1 MLKSRPGA
9 GSPPAAGQ
17 ALCVRGVGEMDSAE
31 PAGRGLSADRPAAS
45 RLRCGEEEPDK
56 EGDDAGGKSGGCS
69 GEQSLNPELQ
79 QGYRI
84 LREFLLE
91 KYRPLTEPFLK
102 PLADQASV
110 RAEGAGSVSGHNSSR
125 SFQPSPAGMWL
136 LKMEEKFSSG
146 QYAGIADFVGDFR
159 LMLETCYR
167 LHGVDHW
174 LSRQAQKLEMMLEQ
188 KLALLSRHLR
198 EKTSIAVTS
207 RGCYRLEDEK
217 GTACISTR
225 RRSTPRNLV
234 GLSTGTFESVMV
246 QVLRQE
252 EQLRA
257 KEEKRLR
264 EQERKEAEEAS
275 QKEIEEWEKSLLAQ
289 AAPTRMETM
298 WEIPAIGHFLCLA
311 QQILN
316 LPEIV
321 FYELERCLL
330 MPQCNAFLSKI
341 MTSLLSPPHR
351 RSTLH
356 RRPTLSYKTWEAALR
371 QKVQH
376 WYTVVGQTDN
386 PNSSAEKLGLCPQ
399 FFKVLG
405 EVNPLE
411 EKSFHELP
419 FYQKVWLLKGLC
431 DFVYET
437 QKDVQDAVLSQPI
450 HECREVILGY
460 DYLENAYVHFPQF
473 CGADVRIY
481 KQKPFQ
487 APEFPSP
494 PIKVKKVSR
503 IKLEKAKHEFVS
515 KSNGDVSSGGREEL
529 LHLSKTEVEKSMD
542 SIVTCPEKKP
552 HLGSFT
558 VTTEGVK
565 INCEI
570 KTSRV
575 CDIKKTGC
583 CKENLRNF
591 ISSGEIVGMGG
602 HPSSGEIRAVENG
615 QGCPEMARLKA
626 EISPFRQNT
635 LKACQTHVNG
645 THNDNQ
651 DINYHES
658 AKEAMLEDSL
668 RNNKK
673 LSKLRAKKKK
683 KKKKKLK
690 DILNEN
696 LQRKLDDLQRK
707 REVHLHPFKSYK
719 SEIQNK
725 LFTIK
730 KKAKHKKHKSGK
742 KSISKKAITKKRK
755 GVTKSTIPEFQLI
768 CTNLDEL
775 RELIRKIEN
784 ELKDLEDIKKK
795 SETILEYVKGIPSP
809 ELGSTGGCN
818 ERAELYLMSK
828 AAADHQLPLC
838 VTSLE
843 NARLVMSH
851 IPQNPAAEWS
861 RPIKGKGRWYHRRQA
876 VKELHGTLIRLLN
889 ELLPWE
895 PKLMK
900 AFQRNRSRL
909 KKDYDDFKRHPDHD
923 KFTRELWSNDESEV
937 DSGKDSFAV
946 VCSKSSEPV
955 EHAEVPQ
962 KDHPDNG
969 EMKLLEMNLPAGK
982 NRILKKEST
991 SKEIQK
997 TLPKCVKR
1005 QSKQN
1010 SCLDQSTNEL
1020 SPRKKAKLSAN
1031 EAVVQSSEISKFLK
1045 GTKPIQAL
1053 LAKNTGNKVTLTNQL
1068 SPPPG
1073 INVSTPEKPVLSPLE
1088 SSLVKPV
1095 LPCQTS
1101 SKTPLQMV
1109 YKMPNGYC
1117 VPVDLHNSSVKI
1129 QMQPVIDPKTGEK
1142 VMQQVLILP
1151 KNFLIQQ
1158 KEGKIVA
1165 KDIQSLQQKSSEL
1178 HCTTLPEISNV
1189 SVSLTPLV
1197 VTGPANAT
1205 TQSPSTI
1212 FNNITHPSQVTG
1224 PMNTTQSLPAV
1235 ASARNLP
1242 SSTIKVSQTET
1253 EQIKTTV
1260 STATFPVSLT
1270 SPTLSTASQSLISA
1284 TVLSGSTNTVSACHS
1299 LASQQTADSFETRQE
1314 LKTVCIRESQSIL
1327 VTTRGGNTGIVK
1339 VRTNPDQISPSSL
1352 SSSSVFT
1359 YAPQHQ
1365 AFFVPKTTPLSCS
1378 TLPSVET
1385 AMSGLPHIG
1394 QSSLSAFAPST
1405 ASSVNIPAFPA
1416 DFTQAMDKN
1425 IKLTLQQPV
1434 VGGTLGRVMKNC
1446 YVSSPP
1452 LSSISL
1458 ANSLMSA
1465 TPNSSV
1471 SVTSIGQNNTIIT
1484 PNSSVQQQG
1493 DTKTA
1498 TNRVIQSESNSATN
1512 GDLISGTLVQKLT
1525 LVTNPPILS
1534 PCGASGVSIIPSLA
1548 STGINAQKLVFINTQ
1563 IANGPST
1570 TNLVPESLKH
1580 NLPSSLS
1587 KTFISATEQPQLV
1600 LIPSTVGAPIRI
1612 NSSPTIAQVKD
1623 VKIGLNIGQT
1633 IVNTKGKAQQAPPVN
1648 ILHSAISKG
1657 EDKKSMGLA
1666 LSLTSTGTLVPVP
1679 SFVSQTT
1686 VSVNESVCVT
1696 TKVENAFTVTTANAC
1711 VESVS
1716 VTSSGTSSGIQPTIL
1731 IGGNDPSRIRPVL
1744 GNRLCTSNIGNTV
1757 GISTVKTGHLASSV
1771 LISATQPTVCPQNL
1785 ASALQFPVI
1794 SLPGCVA
1801 SPHKGLH
1808 TVPQLAAVPAPS
1820 PVPKS
1825 QLPTLLQFQS
1835 SGVSA
1840 AMLSNAVV
1848 QKPQSV
1854 LSPPSPNTGKVIS
1867 FPSFSSLQCQQV
1879 PPSTEKQSHACTYA
1893 STVQMSA
1900 ASPTVTSKA
1909 GGELNEPCIQQKLV
1923 INTCMPLAP
1932 GTQIMINGTCFVVPP
1947 QGLGA
1952 GSHVLLLSCNT
1963 KRTPPLTINQ
1973 GQEAQGVQIV
1983 NPITSKIMLAP
1994 SNSLSWQISKHPLK
2008 SSTKIVNSFGSAD
2021 ALPIVHATPQIFST
2035 PASTCTPLSAV
2046 PLSLSSVVKSP
2057 VNVVATSSVVSAVHP
2072 LNSHIPSNTSV
2083 FRLDTSI
2090 KKLLVSPE
2098 GAILNAINTPASKVS
2113 SLSSSLPPVV
2123 STSRNP
2129 TTVFPASQSSC
2140 LDKLDKAAS

>member
-1 MLKSRPGA
+1 MLKNRPGA
-9 GSPPAAGQ
+9 GSPPGAAE
-17 ALCVRGVGEMDSAE
+17 ALCVRGVGDMDPAE
-31 PAGRGLSADRPAAS
+31 AAGAAGGDLSADRPAAS
-45 RLRCGEEEPDK
+45 CLRCGEEEPDK
-56 EGDDAGGKSGGCS
+56 EGDDAGGESGGS
-69 GEQSLNPELQ
+69 SWEQSLNPELR

-84 LREFLLE
+84 LREFLME
-91 KYRPLTEPFLK
+91 KYRPLTAPFLK
-102 PLADQASV
+102 PLADQALV
-110 RAEGAGSVSGHNSSR
+110 REEAAGSLSGRNSSH
-125 SFQPSPAGMWL
+125 SFQQSPAGMWL

-167 LHGVDHW
+167 LRGVDHW
-174 LSRQAQKLEMMLEQ
+174 LSKQAQKLEMMLEQ
-188 KLALLSRHLR
+188 KLALLSRPLR

-207 RGCYRLEDEK
+207 RGCYGLEDEK
-217 GTACISTR
+217 GAACISTR

-234 GLSTGTFESVMV
+234 GLSTGMFESVMV

-356 RRPTLSYKTWEAALR
+356 RRPTLSYRTWEAALR

-386 PNSSAEKLGLCPQ
+386 PNGSAEKLGLCPQ

-411 EKSFHELP
+411 EKPFHELP

-437 QKDVQDAVLSQPI
+437 QKDVQDAVLGQPI

-503 IKLEKAKHEFVS
+503 IKVEKVKHEYVS
-515 KSNGDVSSGGREEL
+515 KSNGEVSSGGREEL
-529 LHLSKTEVEKSMD
+529 LHHSKTEVEKSMD
-542 SIVTCPEKKP
+542 SIIICPEKNP
-552 HLGSFT
+552 HLGSFR
-558 VTTEGVK
+558 VAAEEIK

-575 CDIKKTGC
+575 CDIKKTCC
-583 CKENLRNF
+583 CKENLRNL

-602 HPSSGEIRAVENG
+602 HPSSGDIRAVESG
-615 QGCPEMARLKA
+615 QGCGEMARVKA
-626 EISPFRQNT
+626 EISPFKENT
-635 LKACQTHVNG
+635 LKACQIHVNG

-658 AKEAMLEDSL
+658 AKETMLENSL
-668 RNNKK
+668 QNNK
-673 LSKLRAKKKK
+673 LNKLRAKKKK

-707 REVHLHPFKSYK
+707 REIHLHPFKSYK
-719 SEIQNK
+719 SEIQSK
-725 LFTIK
+725 LFMIK

-742 KSISKKAITKKRK
+742 KSVSKKAITKKRK
-755 GVTKSTIPEFQLI
+755 GVTKSTIPEFQ
-768 CTNLDEL
+768 
-775 RELIRKIEN
+775 
-784 ELKDLEDIKKK
+784 
-795 SETILEYVKGIPSP
+795 V
-809 ELGSTGGCN
+809 
-818 ERAELYLMSK
+818 
-828 AAADHQLPLC
+828 
-838 VTSLE
+838 
-843 NARLVMSH
+843 
-851 IPQNPAAEWS
+851 
-861 RPIKGKGRWYHRRQA
+861 RWYQRKQA
-876 VKELHGTLIRLLN
+876 VKELHGTLLRLLN

-946 VCSKSSEPV
+946 VCGKSSESA
-955 EHAEVPQ
+955 EHVEVPK
-962 KDHPDNG
+962 KDHPDND
-969 EMKLLEMNLPAGK
+969 EIKLLEMNLPAGK

-1020 SPRKKAKLSAN
+1020 SPRKKAKLSTN
-1031 EAVVQSSEISKFLK
+1031 EAVIQSSESSLQPDSCLTELKQLEGSTLKSFSLTDPATSVSNFLK

-1073 INVSTPEKPVLSPLE
+1073 INLSTSEKPVLSPLE
-1088 SSLVKPV
+1088 SSLIKPA

-1101 SKTPLQMV
+1101 PKTPLQMV
-1109 YKMPNGYC
+1109 YKMPNGHC
-1117 VPVDLHNSSVKI
+1117 VPIDLHNSSVKI
-1129 QMQPVIDPKTGEK
+1129 QIQPVIDPKTGEK

-1158 KEGKIVA
+1158 KEEKTVS

-1189 SVSLTPLV
+1189 SVSLTPVL

-1212 FNNITHPSQVTG
+1212 FNKNITHLSQVTG
-1224 PMNTTQSLPAV
+1224 PVNTTQPFPAV
-1235 ASARNLP
+1235 TSAGNLLP
-1242 SSTIKVSQTET
+1242 STLKVSQTET
-1253 EQIKTTV
+1253 DKTKATV

-1270 SPTLSTASQSLISA
+1270 SPLSTTSQSLVSA
-1284 TVLSGSTNTVSACHS
+1284 TALSGSTNTASACHS
-1299 LASQQTADSFETRQE
+1299 VAPQQTTNSFETRQE

-1339 VRTNPDQISPSSL
+1339 VRTNPDQISPSTL

-1359 YAPQHQ
+1359 YAPQLQ
-1365 AFFVPKTTPLSCS
+1365 AFLVPKTTALSCP
-1378 TLPSVET
+1378 TLPSVAT
-1385 AMSGLPHIG
+1385 ATSGLPHIG
-1394 QSSLSAFAPST
+1394 QSCLSGFAPST
-1405 ASSVNIPAFPA
+1405 AASVNIPAFPA
-1416 DFTQAMDKN
+1416 DFTQAMEKN
-1425 IKLTLQQPV
+1425 IKFTVQQPA
-1434 VGGTLGRVMKNC
+1434 VGDSLGQVIENSC
-1446 YVSSPP
+1446 YVSSP

-1458 ANSLMSA
+1458 ASNLMSA
-1465 TPNSSV
+1465 TPNSPV
-1471 SVTSIGQNNTIIT
+1471 SVTSIGQNKTVIT
-1484 PNSSVQQQG
+1484 PNTSVQQQG
-1493 DTKTA
+1493 GTKTNPV
-1498 TNRVIQSESNSATN
+1498 TQSESNLATN
-1512 GDLISGTLVQKLT
+1512 GDLISGTPVQKLT

-1534 PCGASGVSIIPSLA
+1534 PCGASGVSIIPSPA
-1548 STGINAQKLVFINTQ
+1548 STGVNAQKLVFINTQ

-1570 TNLVPESLKH
+1570 SNLVAESLKH

-1587 KTFISATEQPQLV
+1587 KTFVSATEQPQLV

-1623 VKIGLNIGQT
+1623 AKIGLNIGQT
-1633 IVNTKGKAQQAPPVN
+1633 IVNTKGNAPQAPPVN

-1666 LSLTSTGTLVPVP
+1666 LSLTSSSTLVPVP
-1679 SFVSQTT
+1679 SFVSQSA
-1686 VSVNESVCVT
+1686 VSANESVCVA
-1696 TKVENAFTVTTANAC
+1696 TKAENAFTVTTANAC

-1716 VTSSGTSSGIQPTIL
+1716 VTSSGTSSGTRPTVL

-1771 LISATQPTVCPQNL
+1771 LISTTQPTVAPQNV

-1794 SLPGCVA
+1794 SLPGSVA
-1801 SPHKGLH
+1801 TPHKVLH
-1808 TVPQLAAVPAPS
+1808 TVPQLAAVAAPP

-1840 AMLSNAVV
+1840 AMPSNAGIH
-1848 QKPQSV
+1848 KPQSV
-1854 LSPPSPNTGKVIS
+1854 LPPPSPNTGKVIG

-1879 PPSTEKQSHACTYA
+1879 PPSTEKQSYACA
-1893 STVQMSA
+1893 STVQMPA

-1909 GGELNEPCIQQKLV
+1909 GGQLNERCIQQKIV

-1963 KRTPPLTINQ
+1963 KQTLTINH
-1973 GQEAQGVQIV
+1973 GQETQGVTIV

-2035 PASTCTPLSAV
+2035 PASSCTPLSTAT
-2046 PLSLSSVVKSP
+2046 LSVSSVIKSP
-2057 VNVVATSSVVSAVHP
+2057 VNVVGTSSVVSAVHP
-2072 LNSHIPSNTSV
+2072 PNSHLPSNTSV
-2083 FRLDTSI
+2083 FHLDTSI

-2113 SLSSSLPPVV
+2113 SLSSLLPPVV
-2123 STSRNP
+2123 LSTSRSS
-2129 TTVFPASQSSC
+2129 TTVIPASQSCC
-2140 LDKLDKAAS
+2140 LDKPDKAAS

>member
-45 RLRCGEEEPDK
+45 RLRSGEEEPDK

-110 RAEGAGSVSGHNSSR
+110 RAEGAGSISGHNSSR

-146 QYAGIADFVGDFR
+146 QYTGIADFVGDFR

-207 RGCYRLEDEK
+207 RGCYGLEDEK

-487 APEFPSP
+487 APEFPST

-503 IKLEKAKHEFVS
+503 IKLEKVKHEFVS
-515 KSNGDVSSGGREEL
+515 KSNGDVSSGVRQEL
-529 LHLSKTEVEKSMD
+529 LHHSKTEAEKSMD
-542 SIVTCPEKKP
+542 SIVICPEKNP

-558 VTTEGVK
+558 VTTEEMK

-583 CKENLRNF
+583 CKENLKNF
-591 ISSGEIVGMGG
+591 ISSGEIVGMGA

-615 QGCPEMARLKA
+615 PGCPEMARLKA
-626 EISPFRQNT
+626 EISPFKENT

-658 AKEAMLEDSL
+658 AKETMLEDSL

-755 GVTKSTIPEFQLI
+755 GVTKSTIPEFQ
-768 CTNLDEL
+768 
-775 RELIRKIEN
+775 
-784 ELKDLEDIKKK
+784 
-795 SETILEYVKGIPSP
+795 
-809 ELGSTGGCN
+809 
-818 ERAELYLMSK
+818 
-828 AAADHQLPLC
+828 
-838 VTSLE
+838 
-843 NARLVMSH
+843 
-851 IPQNPAAEWS
+851 
-861 RPIKGKGRWYHRRQA
+861 GRWYHRRQA
-876 VKELHGTLIRLLN
+876 VKELHSTLIRLLN

-955 EHAEVPQ
+955 EVPQ

-991 SKEIQK
+991 SKEIEK

-1031 EAVVQSSEISKFLK
+1031 EAVVQSSESSLQPESCLTELKQFEGSTLELFSLTDPATSVSKFLK

-1129 QMQPVIDPKTGEK
+1129 HMQPVIDPKTGEK

-1189 SVSLTPLV
+1189 SVSLTPPV

-1212 FNNITHPSQVTG
+1212 FNKNVTHPSQVTG
-1224 PMNTTQSLPAV
+1224 PMNTTQSLPPV
-1235 ASARNLP
+1235 TSARNLP

-1284 TVLSGSTNTVSACHS
+1284 TVLSGSTNTVSACPS

-1314 LKTVCIRESQSIL
+1314 LKTVCVRESQSIL

-1359 YAPQHQ
+1359 YAPQLQ
-1365 AFFVPKTTPLSCS
+1365 GFFVPKNTPLSCS

-1385 AMSGLPHIG
+1385 AMSGLPRIG
-1394 QSSLSAFAPST
+1394 QSSLSAFAPSK
-1405 ASSVNIPAFPA
+1405 ACSVNIPAFPA
-1416 DFTQAMDKN
+1416 DFTQGMDKN
-1425 IKLTLQQPV
+1425 IKFTLQQPV
-1434 VGGTLGRVMKNC
+1434 VGGTLGQVMEDC

-1458 ANSLMSA
+1458 VNSLMSA
-1465 TPNSSV
+1465 TPNSPV

-1512 GDLISGTLVQKLT
+1512 GDLISSAPVQKLT

-1534 PCGASGVSIIPSLA
+1534 PCGASGVTIIPSLA
-1548 STGINAQKLVFINTQ
+1548 PTGINAQKLVFINTQ

-1570 TNLVPESLKH
+1570 TSLVPESLKH
-1580 NLPSSLS
+1580 NLPSSLR
-1587 KTFISATEQPQLV
+1587 KTFVSATEQPQLV

-1633 IVNTKGKAQQAPPVN
+1633 IVNTKGNVQQAPPVN
-1648 ILHSAISKG
+1648 ILHSAICKG
-1657 EDKKSMGLA
+1657 EDKKTMGLA
-1666 LSLTSTGTLVPVP
+1666 LSLTSTSTLVPIP
-1679 SFVSQTT
+1679 SFVSQTA
-1686 VSVNESVCVT
+1686 VSVNESVCLAT
-1696 TKVENAFTVTTANAC
+1696 RAENAFTVTTANAC

-1716 VTSSGTSSGIQPTIL
+1716 VTSSGTCVTQPTIL
-1731 IGGNDPSRIRPVL
+1731 IGGNDPSRIRPIL
-1744 GNRLCTSNIGNTV
+1744 GNQLCTSNIGNTV

-1771 LISATQPTVCPQNL
+1771 LISATQSTVSPQNL

-1801 SPHKGLH
+1801 SPHKVLH
-1808 TVPQLAAVPAPS
+1808 TVPQLAAVPAP

-1840 AMLSNAVV
+1840 AVLSNAVV
-1848 QKPQSV
+1848 HKPQSV
-1854 LSPPSPNTGKVIS
+1854 LSLPSPNTGKVIS

-1932 GTQIMINGTCFVVPP
+1932 GTQIMINGTHFVVPP

-1963 KRTPPLTINQ
+1963 KQTPPLTINQ

-2021 ALPIVHATPQIFST
+2021 ALPIVHATPQILST
-2035 PASTCTPLSAV
+2035 PASSCTPLSAV
-2046 PLSLSSVVKSP
+2046 PLSLSSMVKSP

-2123 STSRNP
+2123 STRRNP
-2129 TTVFPASQSSC
+2129 TSVFPASESSC

>member
-102 PLADQASV
+102 PLAHQASV
-110 RAEGAGSVSGHNSSR
+110 RAEGAGSVLGHNSSR

-146 QYAGIADFVGDFR
+146 QYTGIADFVGDFR

-234 GLSTGTFESVMV
+234 GLSTGMFESVMV

-386 PNSSAEKLGLCPQ
+386 PNTSAEKLGLCPQ

-503 IKLEKAKHEFVS
+503 IKLEKVKHEFVS

-529 LHLSKTEVEKSMD
+529 LHHSKTEVEKSMD
-542 SIVTCPEKKP
+542 SIVICPEKNP
-552 HLGSFT
+552 HLGSFR
-558 VTTEGVK
+558 VTTEEIK
-565 INCEI
+565 ISCEI

-583 CKENLRNF
+583 CKENLRSF

-615 QGCPEMARLKA
+615 QGCPEMTRLKA
-626 EISPFRQNT
+626 EISPFKENT
-635 LKACQTHVNG
+635 LKACQMHVNG

-658 AKEAMLEDSL
+658 AKETMLEDSL

-795 SETILEYVKGIPSP
+795 S
-809 ELGSTGGCN
+809 
-818 ERAELYLMSK
+818 
-828 AAADHQLPLC
+828 
-838 VTSLE
+838 
-843 NARLVMSH
+843 
-851 IPQNPAAEWS
+851 
-861 RPIKGKGRWYHRRQA
+861 GRWYHRRQA

-962 KDHPDNG
+962 KDHPDHG
-969 EMKLLEMNLPAGK
+969 EMKLLEMNLPAGN

-1031 EAVVQSSEISKFLK
+1031 EAVVQSSDSRLQPETGLTELKQFEGSTLELFSLTDPATSVSKFLK

-1068 SPPPG
+1068 SPSPG

-1158 KEGKIVA
+1158 KEGKNVA

-1178 HCTTLPEISNV
+1178 HSTTLPEISNV

-1212 FNNITHPSQVTG
+1212 FNKNITHLSQVTG

-1235 ASARNLP
+1235 TSAGNLP

-1284 TVLSGSTNTVSACHS
+1284 TVLSGSTNTVSACHG

-1314 LKTVCIRESQSIL
+1314 LKTVCVRESQSIL

-1359 YAPQHQ
+1359 YAPQLQ
-1365 AFFVPKTTPLSCS
+1365 AFFVPKPTPLSRS

-1405 ASSVNIPAFPA
+1405 ASSVSIPAFPA

-1425 IKLTLQQPV
+1425 IKFTLQQPV
-1434 VGGTLGRVMKNC
+1434 VGGTLGQVMENC

-1465 TPNSSV
+1465 TPNSPV
-1471 SVTSIGQNNTIIT
+1471 SVTSIGQHNTVIT

-1493 DTKTA
+1493 DTRTT

-1512 GDLISGTLVQKLT
+1512 GDLISDTPVQKLT

-1548 STGINAQKLVFINTQ
+1548 STGINAQKLFFINTQ
-1563 IANGPST
+1563 IANDPST

-1587 KTFISATEQPQLV
+1587 KTFVNATEQPQLV

-1633 IVNTKGKAQQAPPVN
+1633 IVNTKGNAQQAPPVN

-1666 LSLTSTGTLVPVP
+1666 LSLTSTSTLVPVP
-1679 SFVSQTT
+1679 SFVSQTA
-1686 VSVNESVCVT
+1686 VSVNESVCVA
-1696 TKVENAFTVTTANAC
+1696 TKAENAFTVTTANAC

-1716 VTSSGTSSGIQPTIL
+1716 VTSSGTSSGTQPTIL
-1731 IGGNDPSRIRPVL
+1731 ISGNDLSRIRPVL

-1757 GISTVKTGHLASSV
+1757 GMSTVKTGHLASSV
-1771 LISATQPTVCPQNL
+1771 LISTTQPTVSPQNL

-1801 SPHKGLH
+1801 SPHKVLH
-1808 TVPQLAAVPAPS
+1808 TVPQLAAVPAPP

-1848 QKPQSV
+1848 HKPQSV
-1854 LSPPSPNTGKVIS
+1854 LPPPSPNTGKVVS

-1879 PPSTEKQSHACTYA
+1879 PPSTEKQSHACTCA

-1909 GGELNEPCIQQKLV
+1909 GGELDEPCIQQKLV

-1932 GTQIMINGTCFVVPP
+1932 GTHIMINGTRFVVPP

-1963 KRTPPLTINQ
+1963 KQTPPLTINQ

-2021 ALPIVHATPQIFST
+2021 ALPIVHATPQILST
-2035 PASTCTPLSAV
+2035 PASSCTPLSAV

-2057 VNVVATSSVVSAVHP
+2057 VNVVATSSMVSAIHP
-2072 LNSHIPSNTSV
+2072 LNSHIPSNASV
-2083 FRLDTSI
+2083 FHLDTSI

>member
-1 MLKSRPGA
+1 MLKSRPGPGSSPGA
-9 GSPPAAGQ
+9 GE
-17 ALCVRGVGEMDSAE
+17 ALCVRGVGDMDSAE
-31 PAGRGLSADRPAAS
+31 PAGSAGEDLSADRPAAS
-45 RLRCGEEEPDK
+45 RLRCEEEEPDK
-56 EGDDAGGKSGGCS
+56 GREDAGEESGG
-69 GEQSLNPELQ
+69 GFWEQSLNPELQ

-91 KYRPLTEPFLK
+91 KYRPLTAPFLK
-102 PLADQASV
+102 PLADHASV
-110 RAEGAGSVSGHNSSR
+110 REEGAGPLSGRNSAH
-125 SFQPSPAGMWL
+125 SFQQSPAGMWL

-146 QYAGIADFVGDFR
+146 EYTGIADFVGDFR

-174 LSRQAQKLEMMLEQ
+174 LSKQAQKLEMMLEQ

-207 RGCYRLEDEK
+207 RGCYGLEDEK
-217 GTACISTR
+217 GTGCISTR

-234 GLSTGTFESVMV
+234 GLSTGMFESVMV

-257 KEEKRLR
+257 KEEKRQR
-264 EQERKEAEEAS
+264 EQERKEAEETS

-356 RRPTLSYKTWEAALR
+356 RRPTLSYRSWEAALR

-399 FFKVLG
+399 FFRVLG

-411 EKSFHELP
+411 EKPFHELP

-437 QKDVQDAVLSQPI
+437 QKDVQDAVLGQPI

-487 APEFPSP
+487 APEFPLP

-503 IKLEKAKHEFVS
+503 VKLEKVKHEYVN
-515 KSNGDVSSGGREEL
+515 KSNGEVSSSGRGEL
-529 LHLSKTEVEKSMD
+529 LHHSKTKAEKSTD
-542 SIVTCPEKKP
+542 SVVTCPEKKP
-552 HLGSFT
+552 HLDSFR
-558 VTTEGVK
+558 VTTDEIK

-570 KTSRV
+570 KTSGV
-575 CDIKKTGC
+575 CDIRETGC
-583 CKENLRNF
+583 YKENLRNL
-591 ISSGEIVGMGG
+591 ISSGEIVGMSG
-602 HPSSGEIRAVENG
+602 HLSSGEIKAVENG
-615 QGCPEMARLKA
+615 QGCAEMARVKA
-626 EISPFRQNT
+626 EICPFKENT
-635 LKACQTHVNG
+635 LKACQMYVNG

-651 DINYHES
+651 DINYYKS
-658 AKEAMLEDSL
+658 AKETVLENSL
-668 RNNKK
+668 QNNKK
-673 LSKLRAKKKK
+673 LNKLRAKKKK

-707 REVHLHPFKSYK
+707 RDIHLHPFKSYK
-719 SEIQNK
+719 TEIQNK
-725 LFTIK
+725 LFIIK

-755 GVTKSTIPEFQLI
+755 GVNKSTIPEFQLI

-775 RELIRKIEN
+775 RELITKIEN

-795 SETILEYVKGIPSP
+795 S
-809 ELGSTGGCN
+809 
-818 ERAELYLMSK
+818 
-828 AAADHQLPLC
+828 
-838 VTSLE
+838 
-843 NARLVMSH
+843 
-851 IPQNPAAEWS
+851 
-861 RPIKGKGRWYHRRQA
+861 GRWYHRKQA

-900 AFQRNRSRL
+900 AFQRNRL

-923 KFTRELWSNDESEV
+923 KFTREWWSNDESEV

-946 VCSKSSEPV
+946 VCGKSSESADPV
-955 EHAEVPQ
+955 EVPK
-962 KDHPDNG
+962 KDHPDND

-1010 SCLDQSTNEL
+1010 TCLDQSTNEL
-1020 SPRKKAKLSAN
+1020 SPRKKAKLSTN
-1031 EAVVQSSEISKFLK
+1031 ETVVQSSESSLQPESCSTELKQFEGSTLESFSLTDPATSVSNFLK

-1073 INVSTPEKPVLSPLE
+1073 RNVSASEKPVLSSLE
-1088 SSLVKPV
+1088 SSLVKPA

-1109 YKMPNGYC
+1109 YKMPNGHC

-1129 QMQPVIDPKTGEK
+1129 PVQPVIDPKTRDK

-1158 KEGKIVA
+1158 KEGKIVS
-1165 KDIQSLQQKSSEL
+1165 KDIQSLPQKPSEL
-1178 HCTTLPEISNV
+1178 HCTTSEITNV
-1189 SVSLTPLV
+1189 SVSLTPVLV
-1197 VTGPANAT
+1197 TSPANAT

-1212 FNNITHPSQVTG
+1212 FNKNISHLSQVTG
-1224 PMNTTQSLPAV
+1224 SMNTTQPLPAV
-1235 ASARNLP
+1235 TSAGNLP
-1242 SSTIKVSQTET
+1242 AIKVSQTET
-1253 EQIKTTV
+1253 DKIKTTV
-1260 STATFPVSLT
+1260 SPATFPLSLT
-1270 SPTLSTASQSLISA
+1270 LPTLSTTSQSLISA
-1284 TVLSGSTNTVSACHS
+1284 TALSGSTTTASACHS
-1299 LASQQTADSFETRQE
+1299 LASQQTTDSFETRQE

-1359 YAPQHQ
+1359 YTPQLQ
-1365 AFFVPKTTPLSCS
+1365 AFIVPRPTALSCS
-1378 TLPSVET
+1378 TLPSVAT
-1385 AMSGLPHIG
+1385 GMSGFPHIG
-1394 QSSLSAFAPST
+1394 QLSLSGFAPST
-1405 ASSVNIPAFPA
+1405 AASVNIPAFPA
-1416 DFTQAMDKN
+1416 DFTQAMEKN
-1425 IKLTLQQPV
+1425 IKFTLQQPA
-1434 VGGTLGRVMKNC
+1434 VGGTLGQLLENSC
-1446 YVSSPP
+1446 YVPSSS

-1458 ANSLMSA
+1458 ASNLMSV
-1465 TPNSSV
+1465 TPNSPV

-1484 PNSSVQQQG
+1484 PNLLVQQQG
-1493 DTKTA
+1493 DTKTK
-1498 TNRVIQSESNSATN
+1498 TNPVIQPESNSAAS
-1512 GDLISGTLVQKLT
+1512 GDLISGAPVQKLT

-1534 PCGASGVSIIPSLA
+1534 PCGASGVSIIPSPA
-1548 STGINAQKLVFINTQ
+1548 ATGVNPQKLVFINTQ
-1563 IANGPST
+1563 IANGPSA
-1570 TNLVPESLKH
+1570 TNLVAESLKQ

-1587 KTFISATEQPQLV
+1587 KTFVSATEQSQLV

-1633 IVNTKGKAQQAPPVN
+1633 IVNTKGNAQQVPPVN
-1648 ILHSAISKG
+1648 IVHSAISKG
-1657 EDKKSMGLA
+1657 DEKKSMGLA
-1666 LSLTSTGTLVPVP
+1666 LSLTSSSTLVPVP
-1679 SFVSQTT
+1679 SFVSQSA
-1686 VSVNESVCVT
+1686 VSVNESLCVAT
-1696 TKVENAFTVTTANAC
+1696 ETENAFTVTTANTCA
-1711 VESVS
+1711 ESVS
-1716 VTSSGTSSGIQPTIL
+1716 VTSNGTSSGTWPTVF

-1744 GNRLCTSNIGNTV
+1744 ANRLCTSNIGNTV

-1771 LISATQPTVCPQNL
+1771 LISAAQPIVSPQNL

-1794 SLPGCVA
+1794 SLPGPVA
-1801 SPHKGLH
+1801 TPHKVLH
-1808 TVPQLAAVPAPS
+1808 TVPQLAAVPVTPPA
-1820 PVPKS
+1820 PKS

-1840 AMLSNAVV
+1840 AVPSNAGI

-1854 LSPPSPNTGKVIS
+1854 LAPPSPNTGKVIS
-1867 FPSFSSLQCQQV
+1867 FPGFSSLQSQQV
-1879 PPSTEKQSHACTYA
+1879 PPSTEKQSPARTCA

-1900 ASPTVTSKA
+1900 ALTTVTSKA
-1909 GGELNEPCIQQKLV
+1909 GGQLNEPCIQQRIV

-1932 GTQIMINGTCFVVPP
+1932 GTQIMINGTRFVVPP

-1963 KRTPPLTINQ
+1963 KQTPLTISH
-1973 GQEAQGVQIV
+1973 GQEAQGVPV
-1983 NPITSKIMLAP
+1983 FNPITSKIMLAP

-2008 SSTKIVNSFGSAD
+2008 SSTKIVNSFGSSD
-2021 ALPIVHATPQIFST
+2021 ALPIVHATPQILST
-2035 PASTCTPLSAV
+2035 PASSCTPLSTV
-2046 PLSLSSVVKSP
+2046 TLSVSSVMKSP
-2057 VNVVATSSVVSAVHP
+2057 VNVVATSSVVSAIHP
-2072 LNSHIPSNTSV
+2072 PNSHVPSNTSV
-2083 FRLDTSI
+2083 FHLDTSI

-2123 STSRNP
+2123 VSTSRNP
-2129 TTVFPASQSSC
+2129 TIVFSASQSSC
-2140 LDKLDKAAS
+2140 LDKPDKAAS

>member
-1 MLKSRPGA
+1 MLKSRPRA
-9 GSPPAAGQ
+9 GSPPGTGE
-17 ALCVRGVGEMDSAE
+17 ALCVRGVGDMDSAE
-31 PAGRGLSADRPAAS
+31 PARAAGGDLSADRPATS

-69 GEQSLNPELQ
+69 WEQSLNPELQ

-84 LREFLLE
+84 LREFLME
-91 KYRPLTEPFLK
+91 KYRPLTAPFLK
-102 PLADQASV
+102 PLADQASI
-110 RAEGAGSVSGHNSSR
+110 REEGAGSLSGHNSNH
-125 SFQPSPAGMWL
+125 FQPSPAGMWL

-174 LSRQAQKLEMMLEQ
+174 LSKQAQKLEMMLEQ

-207 RGCYRLEDEK
+207 RGCYGLEDEK
-217 GTACISTR
+217 ATACISTR

-234 GLSTGTFESVMV
+234 GLSTGMFESVMV

-330 MPQCNAFLSKI
+330 MPQCNVFLSKI

-356 RRPTLSYKTWEAALR
+356 RRPTLSYRTWEEALR

-411 EKSFHELP
+411 EKPFHELP

-437 QKDVQDAVLSQPI
+437 QKDVQDAVLGQPI

-503 IKLEKAKHEFVS
+503 IKLEKVKHEYVS
-515 KSNGDVSSGGREEL
+515 TSNGEVSSGGREEL
-529 LHLSKTEVEKSMD
+529 LHHSKTEVEKSMN
-542 SIVTCPEKKP
+542 SIVTCPEKKKN
-552 HLGSFT
+552 LGSFKI
-558 VTTEGVK
+558 TTEEIK

-570 KTSRV
+570 KTSRD
-575 CDIKKTGC
+575 CNIKKTGC
-583 CKENLRNF
+583 YKENLRNL

-615 QGCPEMARLKA
+615 QACAEMARVKA
-626 EISPFRQNT
+626 EISPFKENT
-635 LKACQTHVNG
+635 LKACQIHVNG
-645 THNDNQ
+645 TRNNNQ

-658 AKEAMLEDSL
+658 AKETMLDNSL
-668 RNNKK
+668 QNNKK
-673 LSKLRAKKKK
+673 LNKLRAKKKK

-707 REVHLHPFKSYK
+707 REIHLHPFKSYK

-725 LFTIK
+725 LFIIK

-742 KSISKKAITKKRK
+742 M
-755 GVTKSTIPEFQLI
+755 VPPEA
-768 CTNLDEL
+768 
-775 RELIRKIEN
+775 
-784 ELKDLEDIKKK
+784 
-795 SETILEYVKGIPSP
+795 SSKGI
-809 ELGSTGGCN
+809 
-818 ERAELYLMSK
+818 A
-828 AAADHQLPLC
+828 
-838 VTSLE
+838 
-843 NARLVMSH
+843 
-851 IPQNPAAEWS
+851 W
-861 RPIKGKGRWYHRRQA
+861 
-876 VKELHGTLIRLLN
+876 
-889 ELLPWE
+889 
-895 PKLMK
+895 
-900 AFQRNRSRL
+900 SRL
-909 KKDYDDFKRHPDHD
+909 KKDYDDFKRHPEHD

-946 VCSKSSEPV
+946 VCSKSSESAEHV
-955 EHAEVPQ
+955 EVLK
-962 KDHPDNG
+962 KDYADNG
-969 EMKLLEMNLPAGK
+969 EMKLLEMNLSAGK

-1020 SPRKKAKLSAN
+1020 SPRKKAKLSTN
-1031 EAVVQSSEISKFLK
+1031 ELVVQSSESSMQPDSCLTELKQFEGSTLESFSLTEPATSVSNFLK

-1053 LAKNTGNKVTLTNQL
+1053 LAKNTGNKVTLTNQV

-1073 INVSTPEKPVLSPLE
+1073 INISTSEKTVLSPLA
-1088 SSLVKPV
+1088 

-1101 SKTPLQMV
+1101 SKAPLQMV
-1109 YKMPNGYC
+1109 YKMPNGHC
-1117 VPVDLHNSSVKI
+1117 IPIDIHNSSVKI

-1142 VMQQVLILP
+1142 VMQQVLVLP
-1151 KNFLIQQ
+1151 KNFVVQQ
-1158 KEGKIVA
+1158 KEGKIVS

-1178 HCTTLPEISNV
+1178 HCTTSREISNV
-1189 SVSLTPLV
+1189 SVSLTPVL

-1212 FNNITHPSQVTG
+1212 FNKNITHLSQVSG
-1224 PMNTTQSLPAV
+1224 PINTTQPLPAV
-1235 ASARNLP
+1235 TSAGNLL
-1242 SSTIKVSQTET
+1242 SSTMSQTET
-1253 EQIKTTV
+1253 DKIKTTV

-1270 SPTLSTASQSLISA
+1270 SPALSTANQSLISA
-1284 TVLSGSTNTVSACHS
+1284 TALSGSISTASACHS
-1299 LASQQTADSFETRQE
+1299 LASQQTTDSFESRQE

-1327 VTTRGGNTGIVK
+1327 VTTRGGNTGIVQ
-1339 VRTNPDQISPSSL
+1339 VRTNPDQISPSSF

-1359 YAPQHQ
+1359 YAPQLQ
-1365 AFFVPKTTPLSCS
+1365 AFLVPKTTALSCS
-1378 TLPSVET
+1378 TLPSVAT

-1394 QSSLSAFAPST
+1394 QSSLSGFASST
-1405 ASSVNIPAFPA
+1405 AASVNIPAFPA
-1416 DFTQAMDKN
+1416 DFTQAMEKN
-1425 IKLTLQQPV
+1425 TKFALQHPA
-1434 VGGTLGRVMKNC
+1434 VGGTLSQGIENSC
-1446 YVSSPP
+1446 YVSSPS

-1458 ANSLMSA
+1458 ASNLMSA
-1465 TPNSSV
+1465 TPNSPV
-1471 SVTSIGQNNTIIT
+1471 SVTSIGQNNTVIT

-1493 DTKTA
+1493 DTKA
-1498 TNRVIQSESNSATN
+1498 KTNPVTQSESNSATN
-1512 GDLISGTLVQKLT
+1512 GDLISGTPVQKLT
-1525 LVTNPPILS
+1525 LVTNPILS
-1534 PCGASGVSIIPSLA
+1534 PCGASGVSIIPAPA
-1548 STGINAQKLVFINTQ
+1548 STGVNAQKLVFINTQ

-1570 TNLVPESLKH
+1570 TNLVAGSLKH
-1580 NLPSSLS
+1580 NLASSLS
-1587 KTFISATEQPQLV
+1587 KTFVSATEQPQLV

-1633 IVNTKGKAQQAPPVN
+1633 IVNTKGNAQQAQPVN
-1648 ILHSAISKG
+1648 ILHSAISKE

-1666 LSLTSTGTLVPVP
+1666 LSLTSSSTLVPVP
-1679 SFVSQTT
+1679 SFVSQSA
-1686 VSVNESVCVT
+1686 VSVNESVCIA
-1696 TKVENAFTVTTANAC
+1696 TKAENAFTVTTANAC

-1716 VTSSGTSSGIQPTIL
+1716 VTSGATSSGTQPTVL
-1731 IGGNDPSRIRPVL
+1731 IGGNDPSRIRPIL
-1744 GNRLCTSNIGNTV
+1744 GNRLCTSNIGNAV

-1771 LISATQPTVCPQNL
+1771 LISTTQPTVSPSNL

-1794 SLPGCVA
+1794 SLPGSVA
-1801 SPHKGLH
+1801 APHKVLH
-1808 TVPQLAAVPAPS
+1808 TVPQLAAVPASP

-1825 QLPTLLQFQS
+1825 QLPALLQLQS

-1840 AMLSNAVV
+1840 AMPSNASIH
-1848 QKPQSV
+1848 KPQSV
-1854 LSPPSPNTGKVIS
+1854 LPPPSPNTGKVIS

-1879 PPSTEKQSHACTYA
+1879 PPSTEKQSHAYTCA

-1900 ASPTVTSKA
+1900 ASPTVRSKV
-1909 GGELNEPCIQQKLV
+1909 GDQLNEPCIQQKIV

-1932 GTQIMINGTCFVVPP
+1932 GTQIMINGTRFVVPP

-1963 KRTPPLTINQ
+1963 KQTPPLTINH
-1973 GQEAQGVQIV
+1973 GQEAQGVPIV
-1983 NPITSKIMLAP
+1983 NPITSKIILAP

-2021 ALPIVHATPQIFST
+2021 ALPIVHATPQIFTT
-2035 PASTCTPLSAV
+2035 PASSYTPLSAAT
-2046 PLSLSSVVKSP
+2046 LSVSSVIKSP

-2072 LNSHIPSNTSV
+2072 PNSHLPSNTSV
-2083 FRLDTSI
+2083 FHLDTSI

-2113 SLSSSLPPVV
+2113 CLSSSLPPVV
-2123 STSRNP
+2123 STSRNA
-2129 TTVFPASQSSC
+2129 TAVFPASQSSC
-2140 LDKLDKAAS
+2140 LDKPDKAAS